1 LLYSLES
8 FFGDGGFLLFIR
20 QLLGFSFLRRAGLGL
35 DQMPIMPMFPLN
47 TVLMPAMPLSLRIF
61 EERYLK
67 LTGDLILQE
76 NPEFGVVLI
85 DRGPEVGGGEKR
97 LGIGTLASV
106 QDIGTLDQFYGV
118 ESIGTQR
125 FRVNAW
131 LPDDP
136 YPIADIDFIPDLVWD
151 DALTSAK
158 DQLEVKVRNLL
169 AFASEFGDLQYG
181 ADIEF
186 SDDPIQAS
194 WQLAGVLPVGPLD
207 QLDLLQSPSTAELI
221 SSTHELV
228 ATLDEALKAML
239 NQDVAGEGNFAG
251 N

>member
-1 LLYSLES
+1 MT
-8 FFGDGGFLLFIR
+8 
-20 QLLGFSFLRRAGLGL
+20 A
-35 DQMPIMPMFPLN
+35 MPMFPLG

-67 LTGDLILQE
+67 LTGDLILE
-76 NPEFGVVLI
+76 DNPEFGVVLI
-85 DRGPEVGGGEKR
+85 ERGPEVGGGEKR
-97 LGIGTLASV
+97 LGIGTLAAV

-136 YPIADIDFIPDLVWD
+136 YPMADIDFIPDLIWNDSLMPARVH
-151 DALTSAK
+151 
-158 DQLEVKVRNLL
+158 LETKVRNLL

-181 ADIEF
+181 PDTEL
-186 SDDPIQAS
+186 SDDPIDAC

-207 QLDLLQSPSTAELI
+207 QIDLLSSQSADELI
-221 SSTHELV
+221 SRTYEVVL
-228 ATLDEALKAML
+228 TLDEALKAML
-239 NQDVAGEGNFAG
+239 GQLGNEPEDM
-251 N
+251 

>member
-1 LLYSLES
+1 LLCSLES
-8 FFGDGGFLLFIR
+8 FFDDGWFLLPIR
-20 QLLGFSFLRRAGLGL
+20 QLFGYSFLGIAGLGL
-35 DQMPIMPMFPLN
+35 EQMPIMPMFPLS

-67 LTGDLILQE
+67 LTGDLILQD

-85 DRGPEVGGGEKR
+85 ERGPEVGGGEKR

-151 DALTSAK
+151 ESLFAEKL
-158 DQLEVKVRNLL
+158 QLETKVRNLL
-169 AFASEFGDLQYG
+169 AFASEFGDLPYG
-181 ADIEF
+181 SDTQL
-186 SDDPIQAS
+186 SDDPMDAC

-207 QLDLLQSPSTAELI
+207 QVDLLKSESAEELI
-221 SSTHELV
+221 SKTNEIV
-228 ATLDEALKAML
+228 VVLDEALKAML
-239 NQDVAGEGNFAG
+239 GQQLD
-251 N
+251 